1 MSNACLFEIISNVH
15 LCSSW
20 VGSGIAQRREGLW
33 ASLSAIGKGL
43 PVFVQGTLV
52 FWSGIIS
59 TDISLWISFSCWIER
74 YWNLFTRIGLPT
86 NLEIGSGA
94 PGRPLQQGP
103 SSKIFEDKD
112 KEVNSVWPWVRHQ
125 AGTPPP
131 MFQRNLQ
138 AWFQVL
144 IRQQTMWI
152 SGQARLN
159 FFWPR
164 GPLPSWMS

>member
-20 VGSGIAQRREGLW
+20 VGSGIAQRREGH
-33 ASLSAIGKGL
+33 LSFAVSHRKRCYVGVCAGHIGI
-43 PVFVQGTLV
+43 FTDQGSYQQT
-52 FWSGIIS
+52 FHCGF
-59 TDISLWISFSCWIER
+59 SFRCWIWEGFG
-74 YWNLFTRIGLPT
+74 YLFTSIRLPT

-144 IRQQTMWI
+144 IRQQTM
-152 SGQARLN
+152 
-159 FFWPR
+159 
-164 GPLPSWMS
+164 